1 MNLRR
6 TVSTVAASIGAAA
19 LGLGLMGT
27 GVVSASDG
35 AADGAIGAAT
45 DPSARTPLPVPYS
58 FFAGAT
64 QALVAPGSEL
74 AGANDWTCQPTPDKP
89 RPVVLVHGTSGGEV
103 TNWATYG
110 PLLHNEG
117 YCVYSLTYGAL
128 PGQPWPVSLLGGLS
142 GITEVSVPQVG
153 EFVDRV
159 LATTGA
165 EQVDLIG
172 HSQGTLVSGLVAKVG
187 RPGRVHT
194 VVSIAPLWRG
204 SGGTTSGTIGTAV
217 ASGDRGRVLEVAPA
231 LGQMAPGSE
240 VLETLWAGGT
250 PYAPGVKYL
259 NLVTRHE
266 QVVSPYTSGIVEGH
280 GATSILIQDGCEQ
293 NHADHL
299 AIAADRRTADF
310 ALNALDP
317 AHPREPRCEQVA
329 PYIGALSPV
338 PGS

>member
-1 MNLRR
+1 M
-6 TVSTVAASIGAAA
+6 AASIGAAA
-19 LGLGLMGT
+19 LAFGMVGT
-27 GVVSASDG
+27 GVVSA
-35 AADGAIGAAT
+35 ADGAAT
-45 DPSARTPLPVPYS
+45 DPSTRAPIPVPYS
-58 FFAGAT
+58 FFAGAA
-64 QALVAPGSEL
+64 QALTAPGAPL
-74 AGANDWTCQPTPDKP
+74 AGTNDWNCKPTPDKP
-89 RPVVLVHGTSGGEV
+89 HPVVLVHGTSGGEV

-159 LATTGA
+159 LASTGA

-204 SGGTTSGTIGTAV
+204 SGGTTSGTIGTAL
-217 ASGDRGRVLEVAPA
+217 ASGDRGRALEVAPA

-250 PYAPGVKYL
+250 PYAPGVDYL

-266 QVVSPYTSGIVEGH
+266 QVVSPYTSGIVEGP
-280 GATSILIQDGCEQ
+280 GATNIVIQDGCEQ

-317 AHPREPRCEQVA
+317 ANPRVPWCEPVT
-329 PYIGALSPV
+329 PYIGAGPALPQM